1 MNGGKMDEKEETG
14 GCIYD
19 DAEMPQMDWNNRYD
33 TEDYAMMEL
42 LTSFET
48 TYGDRLDDIRGRVGK
63 DKEIAIDIFADELLS
78 DKFANIES
86 KEDMLNFLHE
96 NIEL

>member
-1 MNGGKMDEKEETG
+1 MEENTS

-19 DAEMPQMDWNNRYD
+19 DQEMPQMDWENRYD
-33 TEDYAMMEL
+33 TEDVAMMEL

-48 TYGDRLDDIRGRVGK
+48 TYGDRLDDIRDRVGK

-86 KEDMLNFLHE
+86 KDEIIDFLHQ
-96 NIEL
+96 NFEL